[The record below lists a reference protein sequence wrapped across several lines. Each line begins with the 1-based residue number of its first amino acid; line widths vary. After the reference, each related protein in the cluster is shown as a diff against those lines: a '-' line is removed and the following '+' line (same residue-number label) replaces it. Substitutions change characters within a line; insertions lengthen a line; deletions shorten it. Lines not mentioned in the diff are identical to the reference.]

1 MPDYL
6 LDLLSWSVFF
16 ALFFIILRWIQKRK
30 KDK

>member
-16 ALFFIILRWIQKRK
+16 VLFFIVLRWLQKRK